1 MLLSIEVKENTHILF
16 FFSVHRESLLP
27 FFTAFLTIRY
37 LIIKLRVV
45 CSTVLLVLLVLLLM
59 FLKRI
64 QHVF

>member
-1 MLLSIEVKENTHILF
+1 MPTYD

-45 CSTVLLVLLVLLLM
+45 CSTVLFACSTCFTVNVLEKDSTCVLNDS
-59 FLKRI
+59 
-64 QHVF
+64 VG